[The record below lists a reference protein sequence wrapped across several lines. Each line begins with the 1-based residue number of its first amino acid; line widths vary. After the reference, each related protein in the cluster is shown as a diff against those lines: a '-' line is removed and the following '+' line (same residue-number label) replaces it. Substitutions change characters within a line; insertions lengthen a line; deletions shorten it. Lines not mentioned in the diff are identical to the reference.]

1 MDKTISKKQMKKFSH
16 IISILLFLGISH
28 ISGISQEIIIDTD
41 RGIEP
46 RETKADLN
54 GDVIITAKIIE
65 EGYFLKGAI
74 IKVTEDLDT
83 TVKVIDDTLHKVS
96 IYDLLITQNNRYI
109 VSAIERIV
117 GDTCYGE
124 FNRYS
129 FFIFDENLNLLNFK
143 RYLSPV
149 TCTRS
154 PIVLTQRDDGRIY
167 GMSLTPD
174 FLFLLEI
181 NEQGDTL
188 QTFFSDADS
197 IKGGRLKLLKSNK
210 EGVAFY
216 AFLNRFYENTDKWT
230 VLTVDTSLNFIFTP
244 VIYSN
249 SVNEVPRAM
258 RFKWLND
265 SIYVITSDIGF
276 SNDKYYKGDIFVFE
290 ANANQNHQDLEPYVH
305 FYRPDTTDQ
314 ISFNG
319 PTFTNKDFIYVGSWR
334 ASNPGASF
342 NGRYM
347 VGVVDENMNM
357 KAMKSLGK
365 DGYQYDMIAMQAT
378 DDGGCIVTGTV
389 HDNANAPEYD
399 FDLFIRKL
407 MPDDLVNVAEN
418 TSDPYDSDYEIFP
431 NPGKNKINI
440 FSINKNII
448 VEILSPG
455 GKALLKKQFIENEVN
470 RIDMQGFPTGVYLI
484 RITDDKGHSEISKW
498 VKL

>member
-1 MDKTISKKQMKKFSH
+1 MNIKH
-16 IISILLFLGISH
+16 IYLFLLLLLI
-28 ISGISQEIIIDTD
+28 IINRLYSQELIIDTD
-41 RGIEP
+41 RGIQP
-46 RETKADLN
+46 RETGRDMN
-54 GDVIITAKIIE
+54 GDVIITAELIE

-83 TVKVIDDTLHKVS
+83 TMKVIDDTLHKVG
-96 IYDLLITQNNRYI
+96 IFDLLITQNNRYI

-124 FNRYS
+124 FTRYS
-129 FFIFDENLNLLNFK
+129 FFIFDEDLNLISFR
-143 RYLSPV
+143 RYMSPV
-149 TCTRS
+149 PCTRS
-154 PIVLTQRDDGRIY
+154 PIVLSQRDDGRIF
-167 GMSLTPD
+167 GMRLTSS

-197 IKGGRLKLLKSNK
+197 IKGKRLKLLKSNK

-216 AFLNRFYENTDKWT
+216 GFLNRFYENSDKWT
-230 VLTVDTSLNFIFTP
+230 VLTVDTSLNFTFTP

-249 SVNEVPRAM
+249 SVNKVPRAM

-276 SNDKYYKGDIFVFE
+276 SNDKYYKGDIFVFK

-365 DGYQYDMIAMQAT
+365 DGYQYDMVAMQAT
-378 DDGGCIVTGTV
+378 DDLGCIVIGTR
-389 HDNANAPEYD
+389 HDNANAPPTD
-399 FDLFIRKL
+399 WDIFIRKI
-407 MPDDLVNVAEN
+407 MPDEIVEVAEH
-418 TSDPYDSDYEIFP
+418 TEDPYDSDYFIYP
-431 NPGKNKINI
+431 NPGSDELNINTAR
-440 FSINKNII
+440 KEVELRI
-448 VEILSPG
+448 VDIA
-455 GKALLKKQFIENEVN
+455 GKEVMRRKLNDTFLNTLNVTQLPSGNYLLQFKDREGYQESLKWIKK
-470 RIDMQGFPTGVYLI
+470 
-484 RITDDKGHSEISKW
+484 
-498 VKL
+498 